1 MNRTRTLVLAGLVAG
16 ALPPFV
22 PVADSYAQSRIGR
35 LFSTPEQRIAL
46 DMLRDEPASGE
57 IAAPIPVRTDR
68 EFLPE
73 PEDAPP
79 AFAATLDGVVVRS
92 DGHRLTW
99 IDGVETTAGG
109 VTPAGVRVT
118 TDHAPG
124 GRLRIRLSRGA
135 TSAVLEPGQ
144 SVDANGRVRAVYE
157 RRPVQA
163 TGRHHRPSDS
173 PLPDFRPPAS
183 RESPRS
189 SAASLS
195 TVQR

>member
-1 MNRTRTLVLAGLVAG
+1 MNRTRALVLAGLVAG
-16 ALPPFV
+16 ALPPLV
-22 PVADSYAQSRIGR
+22 PAADSYAQSRIGR

-57 IAAPIPVRTDR
+57 IAAPVPVRTDR
-68 EFLPE
+68 ESLPE
-73 PEDAPP
+73 PEGGPP
-79 AFAATLDGVVVRS
+79 AFAATLDGIVVRS

-99 IDGVETTAGG
+99 VDGVETTTGG

-118 TDHAPG
+118 TDHTPG
-124 GRLRIRLSRGA
+124 GSLRIRLSRGA

-144 SVDANGRVRAVYE
+144 SVDVNGRVRAVYE
-157 RRPVQA
+157 RRPARA
-163 TGRHHRPSDS
+163 TGRPHRPADS
-173 PLPDFRPPAS
+173 PLPDFRPPES
-183 RESPRS
+183 RRS